1 MIPLNINTNLGLLI
15 MRLGVGGLM
24 LIHGLSK
31 IAGGIGAVKYLVES
45 AGLPSFIAYGVYV
58 GEVIAPVMI
67 LIGLRTRIAA
77 AIMAVNCLAAVF
89 MYHPDGF
96 LALNATGGWSLELI
110 VLFLMG
116 AVALFF
122 TGAGRYALSRR
133 SIWD

>member
-1 MIPLNINTNLGLLI
+1 MIKLNINIDLGLLV

-31 IAGGIGAVKYLVES
+31 IVNGIGAVKYLVDS

-58 GEVIAPVMI
+58 GEVVAPIML
-67 LIGLRTRIAA
+67 LIGFRTR
-77 AIMAVNCLAAVF
+77 LAAVIMAF
-89 MYHPDGF
+89 NCLVAMIMYHPGGF
-96 LALNATGGWSLELI
+96 FSLNDTGGWSLELI
-110 VLFLMG
+110 GLYFIG

-122 TGAGRYALSRR
+122 TGSGRYSVSRK